1 MNLKERRLSLGLTQQ
16 KVADRAGLRLQQ
28 YQKIEAGTTHP
39 DRMTLRNA
47 AALAKA
53 LKIPI
58 EKLLEE

>member
-1 MNLKERRLSLGLTQQ
+1 MDIKTRRLSLGLTQQ

-28 YQKIEAGTTHP
+28 YQKIEAGVTHP

>member
-1 MNLKERRLSLGLTQQ
+1 MDIKSRRLSLGLTQQ